1 MSTAKRAA
9 LAREVRADARG
20 VTVLLTAGGPI
31 RIAFADFD
39 FLRRATPAA
48 RQDVRVEDEGM
59 AIWWPAL
66 EEGISVA
73 GLLNVS
79 EAELEARVGVRR
91 STGTTARG

>member
-1 MSTAKRAA
+1 
-9 LAREVRADARG
+9 
-20 VTVLLTAGGPI
+20 
-31 RIAFADFD
+31 
-39 FLRRATPAA
+39 
-48 RQDVRVEDEGM
+48 M